1 MAKEQFAAV
10 LAAVVLTGLL
20 GGALPGCKA
29 KGSSGPTDPSRPY
42 VGTWRIPV
50 SGATWTFSPDGTCV
64 INGKPGTYTEA
75 NGTIQLSGA
84 ASYGV
89 QWQLSDD
96 GRKLT
101 LRRPGK
107 SFAAEFERQ

>member
-1 MAKEQFAAV
+1 MTREQFAAV

-29 KGSSGPTDPSRPY
+29 KGGSGPTDPSRPY
-42 VGTWRIPV
+42 VGTWRMAT
-50 SGATWTFSPDGTCV
+50 SGATWTFSADGTCV
-64 INGKPGTYTEA
+64 INGKQGTYTES

-84 ASYGV
+84 ASYAV
-89 QWQLSDD
+89 QWQASDD

-101 LRRPGK
+101 LSRPGK
-107 SFAAEFERQ
+107 SFQAEFERQ